1 MSILHSTCI
10 WFQPSYCM
18 NGDENSCFRCLLGRK
33 IGSLVTQPQ
42 PTIDWHHFLQNYH
55 VLFFVVISFDDS
67 ENPNNQLANSF
78 DFTGFLQEMST
89 SQVLRRGNSD
99 KATKGFVQ
107 SDPFETTARWKK
119 KIPTELPTDLGW
131 DSRFC
136 LEIFLTWPYYPR
148 VVSVSKTTKL
158 SVWPLDLF
166 AKLLCRYM
174 WKPVEQQTQKIRNL
188 FFLLFPCLLLILLM
202 EEIMQWM
209 VLKNTVNW
217 LN

>member
-119 KIPTELPTDLGW
+119 KSPQNCPQIWAEIPD
-131 DSRFC
+131 
-136 LEIFLTWPYYPR
+136 
-148 VVSVSKTTKL
+148 
-158 SVWPLDLF
+158 SVWRFFWHDHIIHVSFQCQKPPNFLF
-166 AKLLCRYM
+166 GHWTSLQNCCVDTCGNLSSSKHRRFGTFFSCCFHVCCSYCWWKKLCNG
-174 WKPVEQQTQKIRNL
+174 W
-188 FFLLFPCLLLILLM
+188 F
-202 EEIMQWM
+202 
-209 VLKNTVNW
+209 
-217 LN
+217 